1 MAIYN
6 SYYPNPSG
14 VPTYYQN
21 QQVQQQAPMQQP
33 ANNAVMMVLVNSEEE
48 AKNYPLGP
56 GGSLFLMDSSNCR
69 FYTKSVDF
77 SGIATFK
84 CYEFTERGS
93 ENSPG
98 SDFVTRD
105 EFEKLKAQVYRRKTN
120 EPVK

>member
-1 MAIYN
+1 M
-6 SYYPNPSG
+6 
-14 VPTYYQN
+14 PT
-21 QQVQQQAPMQQP
+21 QQP
-33 ANNAVMMVLVNSEEE
+33 QNNSVMMVLVNGEDE
-48 AKNYPLGP
+48 AKNYPVGP

-84 CYEFTERGS
+84 CYEFAERGS

-98 SDFVTRD
+98 SDFVTRE

-120 EPVK
+120 EPTK

>member
-6 SYYPNPSG
+6 PYYPTVTQPNYNYQSQIPPQQN
-14 VPTYYQN
+14 VPQN
-21 QQVQQQAPMQQP
+21 
-33 ANNAVMMVLVNSEEE
+33 NSVMMVLVNGEEE
-48 AKNYPLGP
+48 AKNYPVGP

-84 CYEFTERGS
+84 CYEFAERGS

-98 SDFVTRD
+98 SDFVTRE

>member
-1 MAIYN
+1 MPINPYGGN
-6 SYYPNPSG
+6 YTGYMPNTVNPVYQ
-14 VPTYYQN
+14 VPT
-21 QQVQQQAPMQQP
+21 QQP
-33 ANNAVMMVLVNSEEE
+33 QNNSVMMVLVNGEDE
-48 AKNYPLGP
+48 AKNYPVGP

-84 CYEFTERGS
+84 CYEFAERGS

-98 SDFVTRD
+98 SDFVTRE

-120 EPVK
+120 EPTK

>member
-6 SYYPNPSG
+6 PYYPQG
-14 VPTYYQN
+14 VGNFTYPQ
-21 QQVQQQAPMQQP
+21 QTQVQPQQP
-33 ANNAVMMVLVNSEEE
+33 QNNSVLTVLVSSEEE
-48 AKNYPLGP
+48 ARNYPVGP

-84 CYEFTERGS
+84 RFEFNEIGAEPQVAS
-93 ENSPG
+93 QN
-98 SDFVTRD
+98 DFVTRD

-120 EPVK
+120 EPAK